1 MFDHKA
7 RRIDET
13 WDIQMFGLVTPERT
27 VKVLEDGEC
36 SELRFSQ
43 VNH

>member
-1 MFDHKA
+1 VFDHKA

-27 VKVLEDGEC
+27 VKVLEDVV
-36 SELRFSQ
+36 SAPTAMD
-43 VNH
+43 